1 MISSHSSTAQNLQT
15 VTAQTSAPIVT
26 LTNGGDHHQVN
37 GVSGLGIGGV
47 GGLGGILPHSMQM
60 LKNRKNAKAPKIN
73 LNDCSS
79 DVKYGKS
86 LKTPPQLLATLT
98 ASGKNANSG
107 CGGGVSGVCSENMT
121 NTGGGKSPA
130 NATGSATVTAPS
142 MQPMQS
148 AMVQRRHTPANWI
161 CIGHRACV
169 KNHHSSGIHS
179 VCPAARKVS
188 HVTRQTDQ
196 VYDLA
201 L

>member
-1 MISSHSSTAQNLQT
+1 MGLNDFVAFFYGSAQNLQT

-73 LNDCSS
+73 LTDCSS

-107 CGGGVSGVCSENMT
+107 CGGGVSGVCSENVA
-121 NTGGGKSPA
+121 NTGFGKSPA
-130 NATGSATVTAPS
+130 NATGSATVTATS

-148 AMVQRRHTPANWI
+148 AMGSASAYTSELDLY
-161 CIGHRACV
+161 RASGLR
-169 KNHHSSGIHS
+169 KKSSFIWNS
-179 VCPAARKVS
+179 FRMPRSKK
-188 HVTRQTDQ
+188 DQ
-196 VYDLA
+196 NRA
-201 L
+201 SG